1 MKGYN
6 KIRKKAKEI
15 LNSNLSHKLHY
26 HTVHHTLDVLNMIN
40 QSIRREKINQ
50 YDAKLLR
57 IGTLFHD
64 SGFSVSNINHE
75 EHSVEIA
82 KKYMVEYGF
91 SKENIEV
98 VKGLIMA
105 TRTPQ
110 APKNYL
116 EKIICDADLDYLGRN
131 EFYTKSN
138 LLFKELKAFSI
149 INNIHEWNKAQ
160 IKFLEEH
167 HYHTEFAQKNRQP
180 QKEKRIK
187 ELKLLVKNA
196 HKSM

>member
-82 KKYMVEYGF
+82 KK
-91 SKENIEV
+91 
-98 VKGLIMA
+98 
-105 TRTPQ
+105 
-110 APKNYL
+110 
-116 EKIICDADLDYLGRN
+116 
-131 EFYTKSN
+131 
-138 LLFKELKAFSI
+138 
-149 INNIHEWNKAQ
+149 
-160 IKFLEEH
+160 
-167 HYHTEFAQKNRQP
+167 
-180 QKEKRIK
+180 
-187 ELKLLVKNA
+187 
-196 HKSM
+196 